1 MAVGQCG
8 GDRKAASQALGREKR
23 IAERARRR
31 ELVLILIARIA
42 TVRVVIA
49 MDATVQMEEADSSC
63 RWEFKCMVWNGQTD
77 QLIHSSIRQAPG
89 PSD

>member
-8 GDRKAASQALGREKR
+8 GDSKAASQALGREKR

-49 MDATVQMEEADSSC
+49 IISKSTPNYS
-63 RWEFKCMVWNGQTD
+63 
-77 QLIHSSIRQAPG
+77 
-89 PSD
+89 